1 MTKIYIIAGEA
12 SGDLLGA
19 RLMRALEKVSGEDI
33 QFKAIAGPAMLEAGQ
48 KHNLHSLFPMHE
60 LSIMGLLEV
69 LPKIFHLKKRIQQ
82 TVDDILA
89 WQPDI
94 IVTIDSPGFTLRVIQ
109 KLRHRNPVW
118 LSSCRIVHYVAPT
131 VWAWKPKR
139 AAKMAK
145 LVDRLLVLL
154 PFEPPYFTSEGLDTR
169 FVGHSVLEMAQESNL
184 QICEKPASETTG
196 MSLLLLPG
204 SREKEVARLL
214 PVFLQ
219 VLDRLQADQ
228 LAFQVN
234 LMTLPHLK
242 PLISEI
248 IADNPH
254 HIQVHDQIAC
264 KWSLYQQADLA
275 LAASGTVSLELALAK
290 TPHIIAY
297 KINHLTYLLV
307 KRMIKVP
314 YVSLVNLLL
323 KRQVLPELLQDRCE
337 QSLITQELKAI
348 WLEKADYQA
357 QLAGLSAAIAMLH
370 PPSGRLPSEEAA
382 LAILDQK
389 NPLH

>member
-19 RLMRALEKVSGEDI
+19 RLMRALEKVSSEDI

-48 KHNLHSLFPMHE
+48 KHNLHSLFPMQE

-109 KLRHRNPVW
+109 KLRHINPVW

-154 PFEPPYFTSEGLDTR
+154 PFEPSYFTSEGLDTR
-169 FVGHSVLEMAQESNL
+169 FVGHSVLEMSQESDL
-184 QICEKPASETTG
+184 HICEKPASEATG

-219 VLDRLQADQ
+219 VLNRLQADQ

-254 HIQVHDQIAC
+254 HIQVHDQIAR

-297 KINHLTYLLV
+297 KINYLTYLLV

-337 QSLITQELKAI
+337 QNLITQELKAI

-357 QLAGLSAAIAMLH
+357 QLAGLSTAITMLR

-389 NPLH
+389 NPLQ